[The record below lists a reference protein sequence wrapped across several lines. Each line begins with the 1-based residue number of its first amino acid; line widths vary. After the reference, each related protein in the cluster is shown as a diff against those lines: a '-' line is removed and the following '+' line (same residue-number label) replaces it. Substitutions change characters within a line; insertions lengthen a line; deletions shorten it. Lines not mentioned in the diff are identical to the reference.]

1 MNKNILNTG
10 IQDYIVNNNNTDILS
25 VLLKKPIFEEVTNQE
40 LVEQLI
46 ARNKCRT
53 KLPTWYKTPKIYYP
67 NKVSLEQTSSEITAG
82 YKTEIAHGNSL
93 ADLTGGFG
101 VDSFFLSSKFDTLV
115 HCEIDKSLS
124 EIARYNFD
132 RLGSNNVLFESNDGI
147 TFLRTSEKQF
157 DWIYIDPSRRD
168 DRKGKVVRL
177 EDCTPNVSEHLEL
190 LFQKTKK
197 ILVKTSP
204 LLDITAGI
212 NALCHV
218 KEIHVV
224 AVDNEVKELLWILE
238 KENRDAITIKTVSF
252 KKTTT
257 EHFEFNYSDEKN
269 AIARYTLPGT
279 YLYEPNAA
287 IMKSGAFKSV
297 GNFYD
302 LDKLQEHTH
311 LYTSDELIKFPGRR
325 FRITGVFSYKGD
337 EFKKLGIRK
346 ANITTRNFKDSVANI
361 RKKFKI
367 LEGGDTYLFFCS
379 TLNGSPVIIRCSQ
392 C

>member
-1 MNKNILNTG
+1 M
-10 IQDYIVNNNNTDILS
+10 S
-25 VLLKKPIFEEVTNQE
+25 VLLKKPLFEEVTNQE

-67 NKVSLEQTSSEITAG
+67 NKVSLEQTSSEITAR
-82 YKTEIAHGNSL
+82 YKAEIAHGNSL

-101 VDSFFLSSKFDTLV
+101 VDSFFLSTKFDAVV
-115 HCEIDKSLS
+115 HCEINKRLS

-132 RLGSNNVLFESNDGI
+132 VLRCDNVRCETKDGI
-147 TFLRTSEKQF
+147 AFLKSSEKQF

-168 DRKGKVVRL
+168 DRKGKVFRL
-177 EDCTPNVSEHLEL
+177 EDCTPNVPEHLDL
-190 LFQKTKK
+190 LLQKTNN
-197 ILVKTSP
+197 ILIKTSP

-212 NALCHV
+212 DAFCHV

-238 KENRDAITIKTVSF
+238 KEYAETITIKTINF

-257 EHFEFNYSDEKN
+257 QQFIFNYSDEN
-269 AIARYTLPGT
+269 SAISRYAVPGT

-287 IMKSGAFKSV
+287 IMKSGAFKTV
-297 GNFYD
+297 GNFYK
-302 LDKLQEHTH
+302 LAKLQEHTH
-311 LYTSDELIKFPGRR
+311 LYTSDEPIEFPGRR

-337 EFKKLGIRK
+337 EFRKLDIRK
-346 ANITTRNFKDSVANI
+346 ANITTRNFKDSVANL

-379 TLNGSPVIIRCSQ
+379 TLKGAPVIIRCSQ